1 MHSVL
6 LDSDVYVREMI
17 NFFGAG
23 LVLVYLKNFNIVNFL
38 DTISVINVNEL
49 YSLRFTCS
57 YYFQS
62 LWPYFKITSVS
73 NSLNWKVI
81 LLSC

>member
-17 NFFGAG
+17 NFLGAG

-62 LWPYFKITSVS
+62 L
-73 NSLNWKVI
+73 
-81 LLSC
+81 